1 MGAARPAR
9 QARQLR
15 GIALRHI
22 LHRLIEFILATDSG
36 IRLKGAK
43 IGVNINIKSATQA
56 FVMSKPASSHAA
68 SSQPATHAVRPDQSS
83 GGMSK
88 GLTNYGDNGFSLF
101 LRKAFI
107 KGAGFTDSALDR
119 PVIGIANTGSAYNP
133 CHGNA
138 PQLIEAVKR
147 GVMLAGGLP
156 MDFPT
161 ISIHE
166 SFAQPTSMYLRNLM
180 SMDTEEMIRAQ
191 PMDAV
196 VLIGGCD
203 KTVPAQ
209 LMGAAS
215 ANIPAIQ
222 LITGSMLTGS
232 HRGDRVGACTDCRR
246 YWGRFR
252 AEEIDAQEV
261 ADVNNQLVAS
271 VGTCSVMGTAST
283 MACIAEALGMTVPGG
298 ASPPAVTADRIRV
311 AESTGAQ
318 AVRIARERLT
328 IDKILTAAAFE
339 NAMRV
344 LLAIGGST
352 NGIVH
357 LTAIAGRMGF
367 EVDLKALDRMGRE
380 TPVLLDLKPS
390 GQHYME
396 DFHHAGGMATLL
408 RELKPLLHLDA
419 LTVTGRTL
427 GEEIEAAGPGF
438 RQDVVRP
445 MANPIYP
452 QGGIAVL
459 EGNLAPGGAIIKQS
473 AANPALM
480 EHEGRAVVFEN
491 LEDMADRIDN
501 PDLDVTAD
509 DILVLKNIGPKGA
522 PGMPEA
528 GYMPIPKKLALAGV
542 KDMVRISDG
551 RMSGTAFGTIVLH
564 VMPESAIGGPL
575 AQVRNG
581 DRIRLSV
588 ARREISLLV
597 SADELARRMQQNPV
611 VAPTGARG
619 YHKLFLQTVTQADQ
633 GVDFDFLRAAQMRQT
648 IPGKK

>member
-1 MGAARPAR
+1 M
-9 QARQLR
+9 
-15 GIALRHI
+15 
-22 LHRLIEFILATDSG
+22 ATDRNPKPDSPPQHLGADASG
-36 IRLKGAK
+36 MA
-43 IGVNINIKSATQA
+43 
-56 FVMSKPASSHAA
+56 
-68 SSQPATHAVRPDQSS
+68 
-83 GGMSK
+83 K
-88 GLTNYGDNGFSLF
+88 GLTNYGDRGFSLF

-107 KGAGFTDSALDR
+107 KGAGYTDAVLDK
-119 PVIGIANTGSAYNP
+119 PVIGITNTGSAYNP
-133 CHGNA
+133 CHGNM
-138 PQLIEAVKR
+138 PQLLEAVKR
-147 GVMLAGGLP
+147 GIMLAGGLP

-166 SFAQPTSMYLRNLM
+166 SFAQPTSMLTRNLM
-180 SMDTEEMIRAQ
+180 SMDTEEMISGQ

-215 ANIPAIQ
+215 AGIPAIQ
-222 LITGSMLTGS
+222 LVTGSMLTGS
-232 HRGDRVGACTDCRR
+232 HRGERVGACTDCRR

-252 AEEIDAQEV
+252 AGEIDAAEV
-261 ADVNNQLVAS
+261 SAVNNQLVAS

-311 AESTGAQ
+311 AEQTGTL
-318 AVRIARERLT
+318 AVQMARDRLT
-328 IDKILTAAAFE
+328 IDKVLTAKAFE

-352 NGIVH
+352 NGIIH

-367 EVDLKALDRMGRE
+367 EVDLQALDQMGRT

-427 GEEIEAAGPGF
+427 GQEMDDHPPAF
-438 RQDVVRP
+438 VQNVVRTRS
-445 MANPIYP
+445 NPIYP

-459 EGNLAPGGAIIKQS
+459 WGNLAPGGAIIKQS
-473 AANPALM
+473 AADAGLM

-491 LEDMADRIDN
+491 LQDMAERIDAD
-501 PDLDVTAD
+501 DLDVQAD

-528 GYMPIPKKLALAGV
+528 GYIPIPRKLARAGV
-542 KDMVRISDG
+542 KDIVRISDG

-564 VMPESAIGGPL
+564 VCPESAIGGPL
-575 AQVRNG
+575 GLVQNG

-588 ARREISLLV
+588 ASRALELLV
-597 SADELARRMQQNPV
+597 SDEALAQRRAAQPV
-611 VAPTGARG
+611 VEPTAPRG
-619 YHKLFLQTVTQADQ
+619 YRKLYLQSVLQA
-633 GVDFDFLRAAQMRQT
+633 GEGADFDFLRAATMQGT
-648 IPGKK
+648 VPSSKT

>member
-1 MGAARPAR
+1 MPNPPQDDPNNA
-9 QARQLR
+9 
-15 GIALRHI
+15 
-22 LHRLIEFILATDSG
+22 
-36 IRLKGAK
+36 
-43 IGVNINIKSATQA
+43 
-56 FVMSKPASSHAA
+56 
-68 SSQPATHAVRPDQSS
+68 PAT
-83 GGMSK
+83 GMQK
-88 GLTNYGDNGFSLF
+88 GLTSYGDSGFSLF

-107 KGAGFTDSALDR
+107 KGAGFTDKALDR
-119 PVIGIANTGSAYNP
+119 PVIGITNTGSAYNP

-161 ISIHE
+161 ISVHE
-166 SFAQPTSMYLRNLM
+166 SFAAPTSMYLRNLM

-215 ANIPAIQ
+215 AGIPAIQ

-232 HRGDRVGACTDCRR
+232 HRGERVGACTDCRR
-246 YWGRFR
+246 YWAKFR
-252 AEEIDAQEV
+252 ADEIDADEV

-298 ASPPAVTADRIRV
+298 ASPPAVTADRIRI
-311 AESTGAQ
+311 AEETGAR
-318 AVRIARERLT
+318 AVQMAHERLT
-328 IDKILTAAAFE
+328 IDQILTPDAFE

-357 LTAIAGRMGF
+357 LAAIAGRVGLDI
-367 EVDLKALDRMGRE
+367 DLHALDRMGRE

-408 RELKPLLHLDA
+408 RELKPLLKLDA
-419 LTVTGRTL
+419 MTVTGRTL
-427 GEEIEAAGPGF
+427 GAELEAAGPGF
-438 RQDVVRP
+438 KQDVVRP
-445 MANPIYP
+445 FDQPIYP

-459 EGNLAPGGAIIKQS
+459 HGNLAPGGAIIKQS
-473 AANPALM
+473 AADPKLM

-491 LEDMADRIDN
+491 AQDLATRIDRN
-501 PDLDVTAD
+501 DLDVNAD

-528 GYMPIPKKLALAGV
+528 GYIPIPMKLARAGV
-542 KDMVRISDG
+542 KDMVRMSDG
-551 RMSGTAFGTIVLH
+551 RMSGTGYGTIVLH
-564 VMPESAIGGPL
+564 VTPEAAVGGPF
-575 AQVRNG
+575 AQVRTG

-588 ARREISLLV
+588 KNREISLLI
-597 SADELARRMQQNPV
+597 SDAALAQRVRDNV
-611 VAPTGARG
+611 IVEPTAKRG
-619 YHKLFLQTVTQADQ
+619 YLKLFLQTVTQADQ
-633 GVDFDFLRAAQMRQT
+633 GVDFDFLRAPDHKGT
-648 IPGKK
+648 TPK